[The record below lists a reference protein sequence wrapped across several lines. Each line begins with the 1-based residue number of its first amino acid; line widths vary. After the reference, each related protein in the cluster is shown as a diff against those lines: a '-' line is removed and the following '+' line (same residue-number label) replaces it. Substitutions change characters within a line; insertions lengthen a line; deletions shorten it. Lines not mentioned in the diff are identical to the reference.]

1 MSLDGAQEI
10 HATQTDTLD
19 ASSAVGCGP
28 DEALAKARTL
38 GETLGEKL
46 LHKGA
51 DKLLEGIVNPTGTGL
66 EAPKSASSSKPRASQ

>member
-1 MSLDGAQEI
+1 MSLDGLQEV

-28 DEALAKARTL
+28 VEALAKAKAL
-38 GETLGEKL
+38 GEALGEKL

-51 DKLLEGIVNPTGTGL
+51 DKLLEGIVNPEGTGL
-66 EAPKSASSSKPRASQ
+66 EAPKGQSSAATSSQ